1 MRLMDTLGQS
11 MRDSNGSPPIDASG
25 SSFHRGAVA
34 VHGTAARPLGPPR
47 SSPLARM
54 RADVL
59 AGLTAPAKSLPC
71 KYLYD
76 DRGSRLFDQI
86 CDLPEYYPTR
96 TELGILRRHAGDMA
110 TALGDRC
117 LVIEYGSGS
126 GLKTPLLLERLHCPA
141 GYVPVEIN
149 RDHLLASASA
159 LARRFPHIE
168 VLPVWA
174 DFTRDFEVPVPQV
187 MPRRRAVFFPG
198 STIGN
203 FGPTEAVRLMEG
215 VAQRCESGGALLVG
229 VDLRKSKAILEPAY
243 DDAAGVTAAFNKNL
257 LVRINRELGAD
268 FDLDQF
274 DHRAVFDE
282 KHSRIEMH
290 LVSRRRQVVH
300 LDGRAIGFAA
310 GESICTEHSYKYSAE
325 AFRDMAHAAGLSVR
339 TVWTDNAGW
348 FSVQYLEVD

>member
-1 MRLMDTLGQS
+1 M
-11 MRDSNGSPPIDASG
+11 
-25 SSFHRGAVA
+25 A
-34 VHGTAARPLGPPR
+34 VHGIATRPHGLART
-47 SSPLARM
+47 SPLTRF

-59 AGLTAPAKSLPC
+59 AGLSAPAKTLPC

-86 CDLPEYYPTR
+86 CGLPEYYPTR
-96 TELGILRRHAGDMA
+96 TELGILYRHAGDMA
-110 TALGDRC
+110 AALGDNC

-126 GLKTPLLLERLHCPA
+126 GLKTPLLLERLRHPA

-149 RDHLLASASA
+149 RDHLLASAA
-159 LARRFPHIE
+159 GLAQRFPQLE

-174 DFTRDFEVPVPQV
+174 DFTDDFEVPAARRV
-187 MPRRRAVFFPG
+187 PRRRAVFFPG

-203 FGPTEAVRLMEG
+203 FGPSCAMDLMEG
-215 VAQRCESGGALLVG
+215 VARRCGPGGAFLVG

-290 LVSRRRQVVH
+290 LVSHRRQTVH
-300 LDGRAIGFAA
+300 LDGRTIRFAA
-310 GESICTEHSYKYSAE
+310 GESICTEHSYKYTLD
-325 AFRDMAHAAGLSVR
+325 AFRDMARTAGLCVR
-339 TVWTDNAGW
+339 QVWTDEAGW